1 MTHNLIS
8 TRGLDQVGCY
18 SRIVVVVIL
27 AAPKRKT
34 ISDLSDL
41 VQSFWFLLKTKDNVS
56 DSWHMRI
63 VVKIVTLVRA
73 SPYFGIYYRLFKNDK
88 NKVHSTQTN
97 ARRQVML
104 CTGRP
109 SAGCC
114 SDFIA
119 GCLYRANATYGS
131 RSCPKAKAVLQDL
144 LAWPVEA
151 PRGARWTKNQSR
163 LCHRINFVPEQHKS
177 SIAILITLFSQ
188 ISDTYFC
195 VLLLHP
201 EWPEPDNY
209 SA

>member
-1 MTHNLIS
+1 MLFPNS
-8 TRGLDQVGCY
+8 RGCY
-18 SRIVVVVIL
+18 TCGPQKKNYLGHVGLCAIF
-27 AAPKRKT
+27 
-34 ISDLSDL
+34 L
-41 VQSFWFLLKTKDNVS
+41 VFIKNEGNVS

-163 LCHRINFVPEQHKS
+163 LFHRINFVPEQHKS

-201 EWPEPDNY
+201 EGPEPDNY